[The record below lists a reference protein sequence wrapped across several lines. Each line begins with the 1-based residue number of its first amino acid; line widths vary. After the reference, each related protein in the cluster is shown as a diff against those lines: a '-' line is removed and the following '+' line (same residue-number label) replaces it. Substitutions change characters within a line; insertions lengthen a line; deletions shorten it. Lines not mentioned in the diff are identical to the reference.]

1 MASGRPVGSELI
13 AEFCE
18 LSVSEQAGWE
28 QAARE
33 AGHDHG
39 QQQLIK
45 AATRIWK
52 ARSALDAT
60 MAAARS

>member
-1 MASGRPVGSELI
+1 MASGRPVGSEI
-13 AEFCE
+13 IGEFCQ
-18 LSVSEQAGWE
+18 LPVSEQARYE
-28 QAARE
+28 QVARE

-60 MAAARS
+60 MAASRS